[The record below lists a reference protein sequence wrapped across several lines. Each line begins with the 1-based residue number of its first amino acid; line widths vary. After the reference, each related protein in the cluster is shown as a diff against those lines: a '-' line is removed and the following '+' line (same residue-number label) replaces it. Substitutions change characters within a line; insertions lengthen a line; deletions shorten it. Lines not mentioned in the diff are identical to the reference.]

1 MATNHLHS
9 QGNSNPGI
17 VDMHFEAVQGAFNSL
32 NSMERQRVLSLFADW
47 SAESEADGF
56 VRVAGFAGTVRQ
68 ALVGLT
74 ADEDGPTI
82 GA

>member
-1 MATNHLHS
+1 
-9 QGNSNPGI
+9 
-17 VDMHFEAVQGAFNSL
+17 MHFDAVQGAFNSL
-32 NSMERQRVLSLFADW
+32 NSMERQRVLLSLFADW

-56 VRVAGFAGTVRQ
+56 VRVAGFAGAVRQ
-68 ALVGLT
+68 ALVQLS